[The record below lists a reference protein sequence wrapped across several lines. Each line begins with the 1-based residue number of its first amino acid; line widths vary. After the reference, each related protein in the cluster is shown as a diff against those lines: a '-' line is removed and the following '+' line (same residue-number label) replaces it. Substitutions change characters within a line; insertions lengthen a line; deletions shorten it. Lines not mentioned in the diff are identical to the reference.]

1 MGPGQI
7 LSPGG
12 KKEGFGL
19 DSYWGGHIFPPAG
32 WWAGTPL
39 EGKLRF
45 VVAPYGGKQFSPESP
60 LVPTIFG
67 PDPCAKSPCLGDSL
81 TQLKGSFYK
90 GPKRE
95 RPVKNPCPL
104 FAFFGNAFGK
114 CFPVFCAPGPFF
126 LKVFWERMCG
136 SPFPFWVFLG
146 HDFGF
151 STPYRIVE
159 WGGSQAM
166 PPCHFFQRAAMWVSQ
181 TLAIVKILMA
191 RTTLRSFKIS

>member
-1 MGPGQI
+1 MYQIVDAARVRPGPPFLRCGGSERNTRFSHMGPGQI

-67 PDPCAKSPCLGDSL
+67 PDPCVVNTMNAVSTRMDASPDM
-81 TQLKGSFYK
+81 
-90 GPKRE
+90 
-95 RPVKNPCPL
+95 
-104 FAFFGNAFGK
+104 
-114 CFPVFCAPGPFF
+114 PGVHGFFF
-126 LKVFWERMCG
+126 L
-136 SPFPFWVFLG
+136 
-146 HDFGF
+146 
-151 STPYRIVE
+151 
-159 WGGSQAM
+159 
-166 PPCHFFQRAAMWVSQ
+166 FFESIDSMGIKGIGR
-181 TLAIVKILMA
+181 
-191 RTTLRSFKIS
+191 